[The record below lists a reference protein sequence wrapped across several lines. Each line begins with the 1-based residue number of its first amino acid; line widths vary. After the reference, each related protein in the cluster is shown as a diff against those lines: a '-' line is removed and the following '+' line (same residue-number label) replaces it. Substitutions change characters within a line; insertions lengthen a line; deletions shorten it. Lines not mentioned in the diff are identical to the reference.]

1 MYRKQLMY
9 LVTNLKDL
17 LRIRIA
23 QRAVQE
29 LKSGMYVNLGIG
41 IPTLVAN
48 YVLADKDLDV
58 QLHSENGMMGMGPYP
73 NSKEECDVD
82 LINAGKV

>member
-1 MYRKQLMY
+1 
-9 LVTNLKDL
+9 
-17 LRIRIA
+17 
-23 QRAVQE
+23 
-29 LKSGMYVNLGIG
+29 MYVNLGIG